1 MNEISNNNENKNN
14 QKKEPLLRRAMDAFG
29 TIFALNVCFVIGCI
43 PIFTIG
49 ASLSALYAMCIRL
62 QEDEE
67 ETVAAGFIHEFK
79 RSFKQST
86 IAFLLILLAL
96 FVMFFEFLLVKKVTG
111 FLSTFYT
118 GVLIV
123 ECVVLALIV
132 PFLFPLIARYNNK
145 LSVTVRNAIVLS
157 ITYLW
162 SWAKVVVAWAAP
174 IFICIRYPV
183 IFASIWYLWILLLFG
198 LIAWGTTHTM
208 RKIFRLNEQRI
219 IDTERRAKEAEEA
232 AKKAAEDEEDEEDSE
247 DDSEEESEKNSEE
260 SKEDSDEMS
269 K

>member
-1 MNEISNNNENKNN
+1 M
-14 QKKEPLLRRAMDAFG
+14 
-29 TIFALNVCFVIGCI
+29 
-43 PIFTIG
+43 
-49 ASLSALYAMCIRL
+49 
-62 QEDEE
+62 
-67 ETVAAGFIHEFK
+67 
-79 RSFKQST
+79 
-86 IAFLLILLAL
+86 ILLAL